1 MAPALLVLLAVYAVP
16 VGRLLLLSFGSTG
29 WSLGRYAQVFGDRF
43 VLATLGRTIRIAVD
57 VTLICLLLGY
67 PIAYLMLKSSPRRR
81 GLIATLVIVPV
92 WTSVLVRSYAWMV
105 ILGRQGAV
113 NQFLQAIGLTVGPM
127 PLLYNRFSVYVGM
140 VHIMLP
146 FMVLPLFSV
155 MQRLDLGLVRAAR
168 SLGASS
174 TAAFLWVFLPLSL
187 PGVAAGS
194 LLVFIL
200 SLGFFVTPALLGGLG
215 DITYVMLIEKQ
226 VNELLNWEL
235 AAAMATV
242 LLVVTLVLVVLYLRT
257 LGVGSTSVQWV
268 ATALRAG
275 SRLAAVVRGVRARGS
290 RPRRLGRL
298 RISLPALVGWPI
310 LALLILPILILLPLA
325 FSASPFLQFPPS
337 GLSVR
342 WFANYFGR
350 MDWLRPT
357 WVSFQVALI
366 TTAVATP
373 LGTLAA
379 LALVRGH
386 FRGKELLMGFVV
398 SPMVVP
404 TIIVAIALYFQ
415 LARFRLVGTV
425 TALVV
430 GHLAL
435 AIPFVVVV
443 VSGALRTVD
452 ESLEQAARSLGAGS
466 VRAFLRVTLP
476 LIRPGVLTGAFF
488 AFLASFDDL
497 VIALFVSGTKA
508 ATLPKR
514 MWEGI
519 RWEVDPT
526 TAAVSAL
533 LIAFSLVLLGIAEV
547 ARVRASRAR
556 SLMPG

>member
-1 MAPALLVLLAVYAVP
+1 MRWPAAARRLNRWGWPLLVAPALLLLLGVYAVP
-16 VGRLLLLSFGSTG
+16 VGRLLLLSFGAVG

-43 VLATLGRTIRIAVD
+43 VLAALGRTIRIAMD

-67 PIAYLMLKSSPRRR
+67 PIAYLMLKSSPRVR
-81 GLIATLVIVPV
+81 GLIMTLVVVPV

-113 NQFLQAIGLTVGPM
+113 NQLLQVTGLTASPV

-174 TAAFLWVFLPLSL
+174 SAAFLWVFLPLSL

-200 SLGFFVTPALLGGLG
+200 SLGFFVTPALLGGLR

-242 LLVVTLVLVVLYLRT
+242 LLAVTLALVVLYLRA
-257 LGVGSTSVQWV
+257 LGVGSTSVRWV
-268 ATALRAG
+268 AALLRAG
-275 SRLAAVVRGVRARGS
+275 SRLASVALGARASGV
-290 RPRRLGRL
+290 RPRRLGRM
-298 RISLPALVGWPI
+298 RVSPPALMGWPI
-310 LALLILPILILLPLA
+310 LALLILPILVLFPLA
-325 FSASPFLQFPPS
+325 FSASPFLEFPPS
-337 GLSVR
+337 GFSVR

-350 MDWLRPT
+350 ADWLRPT

-366 TTAVATP
+366 TMVVATP

-379 LALVRGH
+379 IALVRAR
-386 FRGKELLMGFVV
+386 FWGKELLMGFLV

-415 LARFRLVGTV
+415 LAKFRLVGTV
-425 TALVV
+425 AGLVL

-443 VSGALRTVD
+443 VSSALRTVD
-452 ESLEQAARSLGAGS
+452 ESLERAARSLGAGPI
-466 VRAFLRVTLP
+466 RVP
-476 LIRPGVLTGAFF
+476 F
-488 AFLASFDDL
+488 
-497 VIALFVSGTKA
+497 
-508 ATLPKR
+508 
-514 MWEGI
+514 
-519 RWEVDPT
+519 
-526 TAAVSAL
+526 
-533 LIAFSLVLLGIAEV
+533 LLGDVGTTSSAGAGEWDSDPQG
-547 ARVRASRAR
+547 RCQGRLRGPGR
-556 SLMPG
+556 SGR